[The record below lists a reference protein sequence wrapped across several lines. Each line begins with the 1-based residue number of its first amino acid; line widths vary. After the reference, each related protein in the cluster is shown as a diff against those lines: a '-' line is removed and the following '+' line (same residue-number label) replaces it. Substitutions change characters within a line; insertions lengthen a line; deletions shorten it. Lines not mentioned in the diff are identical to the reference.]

1 MSRTAPPFKPSFD
14 YPQPTFQ
21 SRSTMPP
28 PEFYPR
34 QQHQNCSHIITDSG
48 PQCGLALLNQVSN
61 PPVTKGRNGSSS
73 STESSSSV
81 HTQPAIGSFGQGQ
94 GWIQPSS
101 SASIWGRPELTPHS
115 ADFYPRGSK
124 YGKSRASVST
134 SATSPSDDYHLLSM
148 ADGLVEDL
156 GNVNLEPETSESD
169 ILFNPSILS
178 PPSKTIPNL
187 DPSALSS
194 HQISALAA
202 AFAAPSRSPQVNQLV
217 TQASRLARGLARPP
231 PNRGF
236 RAKASDMIDRDENN
250 TTVFVGGLSQG
261 VTESILNDIFEPYG
275 SIAYVSH
282 LPFLIS
288 CLEVMNRSKS
298 HQGKDVVSFNS
309 SLSKMPNMLSSKCRD
324 LNV

>member
-14 YPQPTFQ
+14 YSQPAFQ
-21 SRSTMPP
+21 PRSSMPP

-61 PPVTKGRNGSSS
+61 STDTEGRNGSSS
-73 STESSSSV
+73 STDSSSSI
-81 HTQPAIGSFGQGQ
+81 HTQPAVGSFGQGQ

-101 SASIWGRPELTPHS
+101 TASIWGRPEMTPHS
-115 ADFYPRGSK
+115 TDFYPRGSK
-124 YGKSRASVST
+124 YGKSRASIST
-134 SATSPSDDYHLLSM
+134 SATALSDDYHLLSM
-148 ADGLVEDL
+148 ADGLVEDF
-156 GNVNLEPETSESD
+156 GNVNLEQETTDSD

-178 PPSKTIPNL
+178 PPSKTVPNL
-187 DPSALSS
+187 DPSTLTS

-202 AFAAPSRSPQVNQLV
+202 AFAAPTRSPQINQLV
-217 TQASRLARGLARPP
+217 TQATRLAKGLARPP

-236 RAKASDMIDRDENN
+236 RAKASDLIDRDESN

-282 LPFLIS
+282 S
-288 CLEVMNRSKS
+288 
-298 HQGKDVVSFNS
+298 
-309 SLSKMPNMLSSKCRD
+309 
-324 LNV
+324 